1 MGIIVNETEMFQEWL
16 SKLKKKDNP
25 KYSKIISRLRRLRT
39 SGHFGDKKQIDDHLF
54 ELRGLGRHVF
64 RIYYVH
70 ESENTILALTG
81 GDKSTQKEDI
91 LKAKELIRELTE
103 DTDED

>member
-1 MGIIVNETEMFQEWL
+1 MFQEWL
-16 SKLKKKDNP
+16 SKLNKNEP
-25 KYSKIISRLRRLRT
+25 KYSKITSRLRRIAT

-54 ELRGLGRHVF
+54 ELRGHGRHVF

>member
-1 MGIIVNETEMFQEWL
+1 MEIIVIETEMFQEWL
-16 SKLKKKDNP
+16 SKLNKNEP

-54 ELRGLGRHVF
+54 ELRGHGRQVF
-64 RIYYVH
+64 RIYYMH
-70 ESENTILALTG
+70 KSENIIIALTG